1 MLVPMD
7 THFMSEASCNDASLN
22 TKRFAFLALLGLV
35 AMLTYADRTNMGIV
49 IVSMGDEYE
58 WSAKTRGTV
67 LGAFFFG
74 YICTQ
79 IIGGWLS
86 DNLYGGGPVLLVGMV
101 LWSVLLLLTPPATRQ
116 VGLPGAIAVRIALG
130 LAEGVCFPSI
140 HSMVPKAIPHEWIN
154 ASMSFIN
161 CMCYVGGVL
170 ALLISAPLAAYSGW
184 PAVFYV
190 FGAMGIVWS
199 VSWCLWMFCI
209 GKDINAV
216 KFMRPEIK
224 NQKKGVVSSSTD
236 TSKYDLIEEK
246 EKKSRSPWKL
256 LLTSSP
262 VWALFTCNYCNC
274 WGFWLILTWLPTYFR
289 ENFNADLEHLGNLSV
304 LPYAMQGILGLVVGF
319 LGDYLLRKRLI
330 QKRILRSL
338 AQSIA
343 MIGAASLLISLLYI
357 HSQVMAVVL
366 VTCAMSLNSFSNIG
380 MNVNH
385 IDLAPRH
392 SGFLF
397 GLSNSIGIVP
407 GVIGVPLTGW
417 MLESGAYNWDGVF
430 ALTAAHYLVG
440 LIVWLLFGSTSVLI
454 P

>member
-1 MLVPMD
+1 
-7 THFMSEASCNDASLN
+7 MSGANVDSVNAP
-22 TKRFAFLALLGLV
+22 TFTARRIVFLALLGIV

-49 IVSMGDEYE
+49 IVSMGDDYD

-86 DNLYGGGPVLLVGMV
+86 DSLYGGGPVLLVGV
-101 LWSVLLLLTPPATRQ
+101 ILWSILLLLTPPATRHL
-116 VGLPGAIAVRIALG
+116 GLPGAIASRIALG

-140 HSMVPKAIPHEWIN
+140 HSMVPRTIPIEWIN
-154 ASMSFIN
+154 GTMSYIN

-170 ALLISAPLAAYSGW
+170 ALLISAPLAAFSGW

-190 FGAMGIVWS
+190 FGALGIVWS
-199 VSWCLWMFCI
+199 VLWCVWMMYF
-209 GKDINAV
+209 GDDININNI
-216 KFMRPEIK
+216 RQK
-224 NQKKGVVSSSTD
+224 NQKKQD
-236 TSKYDLIEEK
+236 ATSKDTKDDSSMDKSK
-246 EKKSRSPWKL
+246 EKSKFPWRVL
-256 LLTSSP
+256 MTSSK

-319 LGDYLLRKRLI
+319 LGDFLLTKRLI
-330 QKRILRSL
+330 QKGLLRYLS
-338 AQSIA
+338 QSIA
-343 MIGAASLLISLLYI
+343 MIGAAVLLISLLYI
-357 HSQVMAVVL
+357 RSQLSAVII
-366 VTCAMSLNSFSNIG
+366 VTCAMSLNAFSNIG

-417 MLESGAYNWDGVF
+417 MLEAGSYNWDGVF
-430 ALTAAHYLVG
+430 GLTAAHYIVG
-440 LIVWLLFGSTSVLI
+440 LIVWLVFGSTSVLI